1 MKNKKTKSGKS
12 KSIGSASAKPVK
24 PDLKQGAKLNSISTQ
39 MLAAELQRRQSELP
53 KLVKYAAA
61 LRSELAGVEAHI
73 VQLGGGASAGTLTS
87 STTGPKPGPKPGAK
101 PGPKPGPKPAA
112 KPGPKPAAKPG
123 PKPAVT
129 VGKKR
134 GPKPGSRPARVMG
147 TRKGKPTLSAQVAT
161 TLSDRGVVM
170 SPSEIAESVAR
181 RNSRAVNGGFLVQIS
196 SALRQLVNAAV
207 ITQVSRGK
215 YCAKGPVVAAEA

>member
-87 STTGPKPGPKPGAK
+87 STTGTKPGPKSAAK
-101 PGPKPGPKPAA
+101 PGPKPGA

-147 TRKGKPTLSAQVAT
+147 TRKGKPTLSTQVAT

-181 RNSRAVNGGFLVQIS
+181 RNNRAVNGGFLVQIS

>member
-87 STTGPKPGPKPGAK
+87 STTGTKPGPKSAAK
-101 PGPKPGPKPAA
+101 PGPKPG
-112 KPGPKPAAKPG
+112 AKPG

-147 TRKGKPTLSAQVAT
+147 TRKGKPTLSTQVAT

-181 RNSRAVNGGFLVQIS
+181 RNNRAVNGGFLVQIS

-215 YCAKGPVVAAEA
+215 YCAKGPVVAAEV

>member
-1 MKNKKTKSGKS
+1 M
-12 KSIGSASAKPVK
+12 
-24 PDLKQGAKLNSISTQ
+24 
-39 MLAAELQRRQSELP
+39 
-53 KLVKYAAA
+53 
-61 LRSELAGVEAHI
+61 
-73 VQLGGGASAGTLTS
+73 
-87 STTGPKPGPKPGAK
+87 
-101 PGPKPGPKPAA
+101 
-112 KPGPKPAAKPG
+112 
-123 PKPAVT
+123 T

-181 RNSRAVNGGFLVQIS
+181 RNNRAVNGGFLVQIS

>member
-87 STTGPKPGPKPGAK
+87 STTGT
-101 PGPKPGPKPAA
+101 KPGPKPAA
-112 KPGPKPAAKPG
+112 KPGPKPGAKSAAKPG

>member
-87 STTGPKPGPKPGAK
+87 STTGTK

-181 RNSRAVNGGFLVQIS
+181 RNNRAVNGGFLVQIS

>member
-87 STTGPKPGPKPGAK
+87 STTGT
-101 PGPKPGPKPAA
+101 
-112 KPGPKPAAKPG
+112 KPG

-147 TRKGKPTLSAQVAT
+147 TRKGKPPLSAQVAT

>member
-87 STTGPKPGPKPGAK
+87 STTGT
-101 PGPKPGPKPAA
+101 KPGPKPAA
-112 KPGPKPAAKPG
+112 KPGPKPGAKSAAKPG

-181 RNSRAVNGGFLVQIS
+181 RNNRAVNGGFLVQIS

>member
-12 KSIGSASAKPVK
+12 KSIGSASAKPVNT
-24 PDLKQGAKLNSISTQ
+24 DLKQGVKLNSISTQ

-87 STTGPKPGPKPGAK
+87 STTGTKPGPKTGAKPGPKPGAK
-101 PGPKPGPKPAA
+101 PGPKS
-112 KPGPKPAAKPG
+112 AAKPG

-181 RNSRAVNGGFLVQIS
+181 RNNRAVNGGFLVQIS

-215 YCAKGPVVAAEA
+215 YCAKGPVVVAEA

>member
-87 STTGPKPGPKPGAK
+87 STTGTKPGPKPGAK
-101 PGPKPGPKPAA
+101 PGPKPGA
-112 KPGPKPAAKPG
+112 KSAAKPG

-147 TRKGKPTLSAQVAT
+147 TRKGKPTLSTQVAT

-181 RNSRAVNGGFLVQIS
+181 RNNRAVNGGFLVQIS

>member
-87 STTGPKPGPKPGAK
+87 STTGTK

-112 KPGPKPAAKPG
+112 KPGPKPGAKPG

-161 TLSDRGVVM
+161 TMSDRGVVM

>member
-87 STTGPKPGPKPGAK
+87 STTGPKPGAK
-101 PGPKPGPKPAA
+101 PGPKPGPKPGA
-112 KPGPKPAAKPG
+112 KSAAKPG

-147 TRKGKPTLSAQVAT
+147 TRKGKPTLSTQVAT

>member
-87 STTGPKPGPKPGAK
+87 STTGPKPGAK
-101 PGPKPGPKPAA
+101 PGPKPGA
-112 KPGPKPAAKPG
+112 KSAAKPG

-147 TRKGKPTLSAQVAT
+147 TRKGKPTLSTQVAT

-181 RNSRAVNGGFLVQIS
+181 RNNRAVNGGFLVQIS

-215 YCAKGPVVAAEA
+215 YCAKGPVVAAEV

>member
-87 STTGPKPGPKPGAK
+87 STTGTKPGPKS
-101 PGPKPGPKPAA
+101 AA
-112 KPGPKPAAKPG
+112 KPGPKPG

-147 TRKGKPTLSAQVAT
+147 TRKGKPTLSTQVAT

-181 RNSRAVNGGFLVQIS
+181 RNNRAVNGGFLVQIS

>member
-87 STTGPKPGPKPGAK
+87 STTGTKPGPKS
-101 PGPKPGPKPAA
+101 AA
-112 KPGPKPAAKPG
+112 KPGPKSAAKPGAKSAAKPG

>member
-101 PGPKPGPKPAA
+101 PGPKPGA
-112 KPGPKPAAKPG
+112 KSAAKPG

-147 TRKGKPTLSAQVAT
+147 TRKGKPTLSTQVAT

-181 RNSRAVNGGFLVQIS
+181 RNNRAVNGGFLVQIS

>member
-1 MKNKKTKSGKS
+1 MKSKKTKSGKS

-87 STTGPKPGPKPGAK
+87 STTGT
-101 PGPKPGPKPAA
+101 KPGPKPAA
-112 KPGPKPAAKPG
+112 KPGPKPG

>member
-87 STTGPKPGPKPGAK
+87 STTGT
-101 PGPKPGPKPAA
+101 KPGPKPAA
-112 KPGPKPAAKPG
+112 KPGPKPGAKSAAKPG

-215 YCAKGPVVAAEA
+215 YCAKGPVVAAEV

>member
-87 STTGPKPGPKPGAK
+87 STTGTKPGP
-101 PGPKPGPKPAA
+101 
-112 KPGPKPAAKPG
+112 KPG

-181 RNSRAVNGGFLVQIS
+181 RNNRAVNGGFLVQIS

>member
-87 STTGPKPGPKPGAK
+87 STTGTKPGPKS
-101 PGPKPGPKPAA
+101 AA
-112 KPGPKPAAKPG
+112 KPGPKPG

>member
-24 PDLKQGAKLNSISTQ
+24 IDLKQGVKLNSISTQ

-61 LRSELAGVEAHI
+61 LRSELADVEAHI

-87 STTGPKPGPKPGAK
+87 STTGTKPGPKPGPKTGAKPGPKPGAK
-101 PGPKPGPKPAA
+101 S
-112 KPGPKPAAKPG
+112 AAKPG

-181 RNSRAVNGGFLVQIS
+181 RNNRAVNGGFLVQIS

-215 YCAKGPVVAAEA
+215 YCAKGPVVVAEA

>member
-87 STTGPKPGPKPGAK
+87 STTGTKPGPKSAAKPGPKPGAK
-101 PGPKPGPKPAA
+101 PGP
-112 KPGPKPAAKPG
+112 KPG

-181 RNSRAVNGGFLVQIS
+181 RNNRAVNGGFLVQIS

>member
-24 PDLKQGAKLNSISTQ
+24 TDLKQGVKLNSISTQ

-53 KLVKYAAA
+53 KLVKFAAA
-61 LRSELAGVEAHI
+61 LRSELADVEAHI

-87 STTGPKPGPKPGAK
+87 STTGTKPGPKPGPKTGAKPGPKPGAK
-101 PGPKPGPKPAA
+101 S
-112 KPGPKPAAKPG
+112 AAKPG

-181 RNSRAVNGGFLVQIS
+181 RNNRAVNGGFLVQIS

-215 YCAKGPVVAAEA
+215 YCAKGPVVVAEA

>member
-73 VQLGGGASAGTLTS
+73 VQLGGGASAGTLAS
-87 STTGPKPGPKPGAK
+87 STTGPKPGAK
-101 PGPKPGPKPAA
+101 S
-112 KPGPKPAAKPG
+112 AAKPG

-147 TRKGKPTLSAQVAT
+147 TRKGKPTLSTQVAT

-181 RNSRAVNGGFLVQIS
+181 RNNRAVNGGFLVQIS

-215 YCAKGPVVAAEA
+215 YCAKGPVVAAEV

>member
-87 STTGPKPGPKPGAK
+87 STTGT
-101 PGPKPGPKPAA
+101 KPGPKPAA
-112 KPGPKPAAKPG
+112 KPGPKPGAKSAAKPG

-134 GPKPGSRPARVMG
+134 GPKPGSRPGRVMG

-181 RNSRAVNGGFLVQIS
+181 RNNRAVNGGFLVQIS

-207 ITQVSRGK
+207 ITQVSRG
-215 YCAKGPVVAAEA
+215 

>member
-87 STTGPKPGPKPGAK
+87 STTGTKPGPKSAAK
-101 PGPKPGPKPAA
+101 PGPKPG
-112 KPGPKPAAKPG
+112 AKPG

-181 RNSRAVNGGFLVQIS
+181 RNNRAVNGGFLVQIS

>member
-87 STTGPKPGPKPGAK
+87 STTGT
-101 PGPKPGPKPAA
+101 KPGPKPAA
-112 KPGPKPAAKPG
+112 KPAAKPGPKPGAKSAAKPG

>member
-87 STTGPKPGPKPGAK
+87 STTGTKPGPKSAAK
-101 PGPKPGPKPAA
+101 PGPKPG
-112 KPGPKPAAKPG
+112 AKPG

-147 TRKGKPTLSAQVAT
+147 TRKGKPTLSTQVAT

-181 RNSRAVNGGFLVQIS
+181 RNNRAVNGGFLVQIS

>member
-87 STTGPKPGPKPGAK
+87 STTGPKPGAK
-101 PGPKPGPKPAA
+101 PGPKPGA
-112 KPGPKPAAKPG
+112 KSAAKPG

-147 TRKGKPTLSAQVAT
+147 TRKGKPTLSTQVAT

-181 RNSRAVNGGFLVQIS
+181 RNNRAVNGGFLVQIS

>member
-87 STTGPKPGPKPGAK
+87 STTGPKPGAK
-101 PGPKPGPKPAA
+101 PGPKPGA
-112 KPGPKPAAKPG
+112 KSAAKPG

-181 RNSRAVNGGFLVQIS
+181 RNNRAVNGGFLVQIS

>member
-87 STTGPKPGPKPGAK
+87 STTGT
-101 PGPKPGPKPAA
+101 KPGPKPAA
-112 KPGPKPAAKPG
+112 KPGPKSAAKPGPKSAAKPG

-147 TRKGKPTLSAQVAT
+147 TRKGKPTLSTQVAT

-181 RNSRAVNGGFLVQIS
+181 RNNRAVNGGFLVQIS

>member
-87 STTGPKPGPKPGAK
+87 STTGT
-101 PGPKPGPKPAA
+101 KPGPKPAA
-112 KPGPKPAAKPG
+112 KPAAKPGPKPGAKSAAKPG

-215 YCAKGPVVAAEA
+215 YCAKGPVVAAEV

>member
-87 STTGPKPGPKPGAK
+87 STTGTKPGPKSAAKPGPKSAAK
-101 PGPKPGPKPAA
+101 PGPKPG
-112 KPGPKPAAKPG
+112 AKPG

-134 GPKPGSRPARVMG
+134 GPKPGSRPARLMG
-147 TRKGKPTLSAQVAT
+147 TRKGKPTLSTQVAT

-181 RNSRAVNGGFLVQIS
+181 RNNRAVNGGFLVQIS

>member
-87 STTGPKPGPKPGAK
+87 STTGTK

-112 KPGPKPAAKPG
+112 KPGPKPGAKPG
-123 PKPAVT
+123 SKPAVT

-215 YCAKGPVVAAEA
+215 YCAKGPVVAAEV

>member
-87 STTGPKPGPKPGAK
+87 STTGTKPGPKPGAK
-101 PGPKPGPKPAA
+101 PGA
-112 KPGPKPAAKPG
+112 KPGPKPGAKSAAKPG

-147 TRKGKPTLSAQVAT
+147 TRKGKPTLSTQVAT

-181 RNSRAVNGGFLVQIS
+181 RNNRAVNGGFLVQIS